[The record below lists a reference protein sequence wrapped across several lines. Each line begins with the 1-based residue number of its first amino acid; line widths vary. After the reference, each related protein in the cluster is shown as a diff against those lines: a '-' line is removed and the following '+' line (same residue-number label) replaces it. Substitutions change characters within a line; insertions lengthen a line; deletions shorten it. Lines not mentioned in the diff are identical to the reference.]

1 MSRALSV
8 LSVSAGPAGGGTLRH
23 RLLLAVALGAAVLA
37 FLSDAP
43 GTRWPALTVSLTLLL
58 ILAALAGMRVLARLQ
73 DRRQEDALCRLVQ
86 HDAAICLTTDAL
98 GEIGWRNVAAEA
110 RLAAAGGDV
119 LTLAGLLNDHFANP
133 GAVLFRLQ
141 RRAESGTPAREDVV
155 TRRGHLRLSATP
167 LPGRRFLWRIEEFL
181 DRGQPGR
188 GGDSLSLPMLVV
200 NRTGVVLFANEA
212 LRRLAGSRPKR
223 LDRLF
228 TDPSSLP
235 GEEVTVSTV
244 DGPVRALM
252 AEIQGPGDRR
262 EIYLVPVPDRPAAAP
277 ASFEDLPVALLRLDG
292 SGTVL
297 TANRAARDL
306 AGLSP
311 DSPAQMHEL
320 YEGLGRPVADWL
332 GDAVAGRLPDAA
344 EVLKLRAGEGDR
356 FHHVALRRIV
366 EDGRPGLIAVLTDA
380 TDVKTLEA
388 QVTQGQ
394 KMQAIG
400 LLAGGIA
407 HDFNNLLTAISGH
420 CDLLLLRHDLHDP
433 EYEDL
438 VQIRQNAYR
447 AAGLVGQ
454 LLSYSRRQTLKPERI
469 DLPEVLADITHLLN
483 RLVGER
489 ISLTVTHDPAIGAI
503 RADRRHFEQIVV
515 NLVVNARDAMP
526 RGGTIRIETEA
537 VTLAEPLQRDRAN
550 VPAGDW
556 SVIRVCDTGT
566 GMTQEVMARIFEPF
580 FTTKRPGEGTGLGL
594 ANVYGIV
601 KQSGGFIFVDSA
613 PGEGTRFTLYFPIHR
628 GEEPRRPDP
637 QAESSPPRN
646 GQGVVLLVEDEA
658 PVRTFASRALR
669 MRGFTVIEA
678 ESAEDALKRL
688 DDPALEVDVFV
699 TDVVMPGMDGPSWVR
714 KALEDRPNVRVI
726 FVSGYAEDSLAED
739 QLRIPNSVFLPKPFS
754 LNDLTATVHRQMH

>member
-8 LSVSAGPAGGGTLRH
+8 LSDAAGSPGGGTLRQ
-23 RLLLAVALGAAVLA
+23 RVLLAAALGAATLA
-37 FLSDAP
+37 LVSDAP
-43 GTRWPALTVSLTLLL
+43 GTRWPALAAALTLIL
-58 ILAALAGMRVLARLQ
+58 ILLVLSGARVLVHWQ
-73 DRRQEDALCRLVQ
+73 DRRQERALCRLMQ
-86 HDAAICLTTDAL
+86 NDATPCLTTDAL
-98 GEIGWRNVAAEA
+98 GEVHWRNAAAEA
-110 RLAAAGGDV
+110 RFGAAGV
-119 LTLAGLLNDHFANP
+119 LTLTGLLNDHFANP

-141 RRAESGTPAREDVV
+141 RRAEAGSAAREDVV

-167 LPGRRFLWRIEEFL
+167 LPGQRFLWRIEEFL
-181 DRGQPGR
+181 ERGQPGR
-188 GGDSLSLPMLVV
+188 GGDSLSLPMLVA
-200 NRTGVVLFANEA
+200 NRSGVVLYANEA

-228 TDPSSLP
+228 TDPDP
-235 GEEVTVSTV
+235 RAGEEVTVSTA
-244 DGPVRALM
+244 DGPVRAML
-252 AEIQGPGDRR
+252 AEIAGAGERR

-292 SGTVL
+292 SGAIL

-306 AGLSP
+306 AGLAP
-311 DSPAQMHEL
+311 DAPAQMHEL

-332 GDAVAGRLPDAA
+332 GDALAGRLPDAA
-344 EVLKLRAGEGDR
+344 EVLKLRAGEGER

-366 EDGRPGLIAVLTDA
+366 EEGRPALIAVLTDA
-380 TDVKTLEA
+380 TAVKTLEA

-433 EYEDL
+433 DYEDL

-469 DLPEVLADITHLLN
+469 DLPEAMADLAHLLN
-483 RLVGER
+483 RLVGEK
-489 ISLTVTHDPAIGAI
+489 ITLAVSHDTDIGPI

-526 RGGTIRIETEA
+526 SGGTIRLQTQA
-537 VTLAEPLQRDRAN
+537 VTLAEPLLRDRAT

-556 SVIRVCDTGT
+556 SVIRVIDTGT
-566 GMTQEVMARIFEPF
+566 GMTPEVMARIFEPF

-594 ANVYGIV
+594 ATVYGIV
-601 KQSGGFIFVDSA
+601 KQSGGFIFVDST
-613 PGEGTRFTLYFPIHR
+613 PGEGTQFTLYFPIHR
-628 GEEPRRPDP
+628 GEDP
-637 QAESSPPRN
+637 QRPEPPAEAVAAPRA

-678 ESAEDALKRL
+678 ASAEDALKRL

-739 QLRIPNSVFLPKPFS
+739 QLRIPNSIFLPKPFS

>member
-1 MSRALSV
+1 MLSDA
-8 LSVSAGPAGGGTLRH
+8 AGSPGGGALRQ
-23 RLLLAVALGAAVLA
+23 RLLLAAAVGAGALA
-37 FLSDAP
+37 FVSEVP
-43 GTRWPALTVSLTLLL
+43 STRWPALAAALTLLL
-58 ILAALAGMRVLARLQ
+58 ILTFVSAARVLSRWQA
-73 DRRQEDALCRLVQ
+73 RRQEGALRQLVQNDAALCL
-86 HDAAICLTTDAL
+86 ITDAL
-98 GEIGWRNVAAEA
+98 GEIGWHNTAAEA
-110 RLAAAGGDV
+110 RLAAAGGNI
-119 LTLAGLLNDHFANP
+119 LTLAGMLNDHFANP

-167 LPGRRFLWRIEEFL
+167 LPGGRFLWRIEEFL

-200 NRTGVVLFANEA
+200 NRAGVVLYANEA

-228 TDPSSLP
+228 TDPAPLA
-235 GEEVTVSTV
+235 GEVVTVSGA
-244 DGPVRALM
+244 DGPVRALL
-252 AEIQGPGDRR
+252 AEIAGPGDRR

-277 ASFEDLPVALLRLDG
+277 ATFEDLPVALLRLDG

-297 TANRAARDL
+297 TANRAAREL

-311 DSPAQMHEL
+311 DSLSEMHEI

-332 GDAVAGRLPDAA
+332 GDAMAGRLPEAA
-344 EVLKLRAGEGDR
+344 EVLKLRAGEGER

-433 EYEDL
+433 DYEDL

-489 ISLTVTHDPAIGAI
+489 ISLSVTHDPVIGAI

-526 RGGTIRIETEA
+526 LGGTIRIETEA
-537 VTLAEPLQRDRAN
+537 VALAEPLQRDRAT
-550 VPAGDW
+550 VPVGDW

-566 GMTQEVMARIFEPF
+566 GMSQEVMARIFEPF

-601 KQSGGFIFVDSA
+601 KQSGGFIFVDST
-613 PGEGTRFTLYFPIHR
+613 PGEGTCFTLYFPLHR
-628 GEEPRRPDP
+628 GEEPRR
-637 QAESSPPRN
+637 AEAPAETAPPRI

-678 ESAEDALKRL
+678 ASAEDALKRL

-754 LNDLTATVHRQMH
+754 LNDLTTTVHRQMH

>member
-1 MSRALSV
+1 VSRALSV

-155 TRRGHLRLSATP
+155 TRRGHLRLSATL
-167 LPGRRFLWRIEEFL
+167 LPGHRFLWRIEEFL

-228 TDPSSLP
+228 TDPSPLP

-311 DSPAQMHEL
+311 DAPAQMHEI

-344 EVLKLRAGEGDR
+344 EVLKLREGEGDR

-628 GEEPRRPDP
+628 GEEPRRHDP
-637 QAESSPPRN
+637 QAEYAPPRN

>member
-155 TRRGHLRLSATP
+155 TRRGHLRLSATL
-167 LPGRRFLWRIEEFL
+167 LPGHRFLWRIEEFL

-228 TDPSSLP
+228 TDPSPLP

-311 DSPAQMHEL
+311 DAPAQMHEI

-344 EVLKLRAGEGDR
+344 EVLKLREGEGDR

-628 GEEPRRPDP
+628 GEEPRRHDP
-637 QAESSPPRN
+637 QAEYAPPRN